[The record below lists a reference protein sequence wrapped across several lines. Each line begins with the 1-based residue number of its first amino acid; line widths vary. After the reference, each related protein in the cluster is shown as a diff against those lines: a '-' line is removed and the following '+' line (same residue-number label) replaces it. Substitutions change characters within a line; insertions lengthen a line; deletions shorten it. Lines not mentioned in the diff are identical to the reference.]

1 MPLRLPTT
9 EVCAT
14 QAAGRQR
21 DGMVVAE
28 KPRNGGISHTSPFV
42 TGRPAVPVAVHTI
55 LLFPFCPTMSIMHGP
70 GGQCTNPMATPENGR
85 VIKTRS
91 RIDKNAVRLL
101 SPTTTTTPPPRALR
115 LSSPSSSRAFL
126 HVHALLRPLVLR
138 THSFDAR

>member
-1 MPLRLPTT
+1 MPLRLQTT
-9 EVCAT
+9 EVSAT

-21 DGMVVAE
+21 NDTVVAD
-28 KPRNGGISHTSPFV
+28 KPRNGAISHTSHFV
-42 TGRPAVPVAVHTI
+42 TSRPAFPVAVHTR

-85 VIKTRS
+85 VIKTRII
-91 RIDKNAVRLL
+91 IDKNADRLL

-115 LSSPSSSRAFL
+115 LSSPSSSRASL